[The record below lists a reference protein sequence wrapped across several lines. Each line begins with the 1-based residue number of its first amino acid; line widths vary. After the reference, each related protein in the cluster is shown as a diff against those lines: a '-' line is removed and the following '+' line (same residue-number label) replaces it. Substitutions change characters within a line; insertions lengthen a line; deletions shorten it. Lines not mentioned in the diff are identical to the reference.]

1 MMKIRKIILLMKTNL
16 LLALL
21 TLYSLQI
28 QAQNDIEITKNIVYA
43 ETDGKKLQLDIYKPK
58 TPKEPYLIVWVHGGA
73 WNTGSK
79 ENPPLGLL
87 PFGYALAS
95 VDFRAST
102 EKPFPAD
109 VHDIKAAIRF
119 LRANATKYG
128 YKSDKI
134 IIWGS
139 SSGGHLAA
147 LVATTNNN
155 TTLEGNVGSFI
166 NTSSS
171 VQACLDFFGPTNF
184 LTILNQSTPHGLNV
198 RLPALAILL
207 GKPLDQ
213 VTELAKLASPVY
225 QVDANDPPIFIVHG
239 EQDIQVPVNQSIE
252 LMSAYRSKNLKVQ
265 IEFIPNA
272 GHSDPAYAKKELMEK
287 MDKFLK
293 EIGF

>member
-1 MMKIRKIILLMKTNL
+1 MKKL
-16 LLALL
+16 LLFTILIACIGQLH
-21 TLYSLQI
+21 
-28 QAQNDIEITKNIVYA
+28 AQNDIESTKNIVYA
-43 ETDGKKLQLDIYKPK
+43 QDGDKKLQLDIYKPK
-58 TPKEPYLIVWVHGGA
+58 AVQEPRLIVWVHGGA
-73 WNTGSK
+73 WHSGSK
-79 ENPPLGLL
+79 ENPPLGLV

-95 VDFRAST
+95 VDFHAST

-119 LRANATKYG
+119 LRANASKYG
-128 YKSDKI
+128 YKADKI
-134 IIWGS
+134 LIWGS

-155 TTLEGNVGSFI
+155 AALEGNLGDFTK
-166 NTSSS
+166 TSSS
-171 VQACLDFFGPTNF
+171 VQGCIDFFGPTNF

-213 VTELAKLASPVY
+213 ATELAKLASPVY
-225 QVDANDPPIFIVHG
+225 QVDANDPPLFIVHG

-252 LMSAYRSKNLKVQ
+252 LMSAYKAKNLKVQ

-272 GHSDPAYAKKELMEK
+272 GHSDPAYSKPELMEK
-287 MDKFLK
+287 IAKFLK
-293 EIGF
+293 ENGL

>member
-1 MMKIRKIILLMKTNL
+1 MKYL
-16 LLALL
+16 LLLTSLL
-21 TLYSLQI
+21 YFWGQSH
-28 QAQNDIEITKNIVYA
+28 AQNDIEISKDITYA
-43 ETDGKKLQLDIYKPK
+43 EVDGKKLQLDIYKPK
-58 TPKEPYLIVWVHGGA
+58 AQKEPYLIVWVHGGA

-79 ENPPLGLL
+79 ENPPLGLI

-119 LRANATKYG
+119 LRANASKYG
-128 YKSDKI
+128 YKADKI

-155 TTLEGNVGSFI
+155 TALEGTLGDFTK
-166 NTSSS
+166 TSSS
-171 VQACLDFFGPTNF
+171 VQGCIDFYGPTNF

-225 QVDANDPPIFIVHG
+225 QVDASDPPLFIVHG
-239 EQDIQVPVNQSIE
+239 EQDIQVPINQSIE
-252 LMSAYRSKNLKVQ
+252 LMSAYKSKGLKVQ
-265 IEFIPNA
+265 IEFIPDA
-272 GHSDPAYAKKELMEK
+272 GHSSPAYAKKELMEK
-287 MDKFLK
+287 IDIFLK
-293 EIGF
+293 ETGF

>member
-1 MMKIRKIILLMKTNL
+1 MKTTLLLML
-16 LLALL
+16 FVVF
-21 TLYSLQI
+21 SWQSH
-28 QAQNDIEITKNIVYA
+28 AQSDIEISKDITYA
-43 ETDGKKLQLDIYKPK
+43 EVDGKKLQLDIYKPK
-58 TPKEPYLIVWVHGGA
+58 AQKEPYLIVWVHGGA

-119 LRANATKYG
+119 LRANASKYG

-155 TTLEGNVGSFI
+155 TALEGNLGSFLNI
-166 NTSSS
+166 SSS
-171 VQACLDFFGPTNF
+171 VQGCIDFYGPTNF
-184 LTILNQSTPHGLNV
+184 LTILTQSTPHGLNV

-225 QVDANDPPIFIVHG
+225 QVDATDPPLFIVHG
-239 EQDIQVPVNQSIE
+239 EQDIQVPINQSIE
-252 LMSAYRSKNLKVQ
+252 LMSAYKSKNLKVQ
-265 IEFIPNA
+265 IEFIPEA
-272 GHSDPAYAKKELMEK
+272 GHSSPAYAKKELMEK
-287 MDKFLK
+287 IDRFLK
-293 EIGF
+293 EVGF

>member
-1 MMKIRKIILLMKTNL
+1 MKTTLLLML
-16 LLALL
+16 FVC
-21 TLYSLQI
+21 YSLQI
-28 QAQNDIEITKNIVYA
+28 QAQNDVKITKDIVYA
-43 ETDGKKLQLDIYKPK
+43 EADGKKLQLDIYKPK
-58 TPKEPYLIVWVHGGA
+58 VQKEPYLVVWVHGGA
-73 WNTGSK
+73 WNTGNK
-79 ENPPLGLL
+79 EKPPLGLL

-119 LRANATKYG
+119 LRANASKYG

-155 TTLEGNVGSFI
+155 EALEGNLGDFT

-171 VQACLDFFGPTNF
+171 VQACIDFFGPTNF

-225 QVDANDPPIFIVHG
+225 QVDTSDPPLFIVHG
-239 EQDIQVPVNQSIE
+239 EQDIQVPINQSIE
-252 LMSAYRSKNLKVQ
+252 LMSAYKSKNLKVQ

-287 MDKFLK
+287 IDRFLK
-293 EIGF
+293 DISF

>member
-1 MMKIRKIILLMKTNL
+1 MKTTLLLML
-16 LLALL
+16 FVC
-21 TLYSLQI
+21 YSLQI
-28 QAQNDIEITKNIVYA
+28 QAQNDMETTKDIVYA
-43 ETDGKKLQLDIYKPK
+43 EADGKKLQLDIYKPK
-58 TPKEPYLIVWVHGGA
+58 AQKEPYLVVWVHGGA

-79 ENPPLGLL
+79 EKPPLGLL
-87 PFGYALAS
+87 PFRYALAS

-102 EKPFPAD
+102 EKPFPANI
-109 VHDIKAAIRF
+109 HDIKAAIRF
-119 LRANATKYG
+119 LRANASKYG

-155 TTLEGNVGSFI
+155 AALEGNLGNFT

-171 VQACLDFFGPTNF
+171 VQACIDFFGPTNF

-225 QVDANDPPIFIVHG
+225 QVDASDPPLFIVHG
-239 EQDIQVPVNQSIE
+239 EQDIQVPINQSIE
-252 LMSAYRSKNLKVQ
+252 LMSAYKSKNLKVQ

-287 MDKFLK
+287 IDRFLK
-293 EIGF
+293 DISF

>member
-1 MMKIRKIILLMKTNL
+1 MKTSLTLFLIFYFSLKII
-16 LLALL
+16 
-21 TLYSLQI
+21 
-28 QAQNDIEITKNIVYA
+28 AQNDIEISKDITYA
-43 ETDGKKLQLDIYKPK
+43 EVDGKKLQLDIYKPK
-58 TPKEPYLIVWVHGGA
+58 TQKEPYLIVWVHGGA

-95 VDFRAST
+95 VDFHAST

-119 LRANATKYG
+119 LRANASKYG
-128 YKSDKI
+128 YKADKI

-155 TTLEGNVGSFI
+155 TALEGNLGDFTK
-166 NTSSS
+166 TSSS
-171 VQACLDFFGPTNF
+171 VQGCIDFYGPTNF
-184 LTILNQSTPHGLNV
+184 LTILNQSTAHGLNV

-225 QVDANDPPIFIVHG
+225 QVDASDPPLFIVHG
-239 EQDIQVPVNQSIE
+239 EQDIQVPINQSIE
-252 LMSAYRSKNLKVQ
+252 LMSAYKSKGLKVQ
-265 IEFIPNA
+265 IEFIPDA
-272 GHSDPAYAKKELMEK
+272 GHSSPAYAKKELMEK
-287 MDKFLK
+287 IDIFLK
-293 EIGF
+293 ETGF

>member
-1 MMKIRKIILLMKTNL
+1 MKNF
-16 LLALL
+16 L
-21 TLYSLQI
+21 TIFIFAFCTLQSY
-28 QAQNDIEITKNIVYA
+28 AQNDIEISKDIIYA
-43 ETDGKKLQLDIYKPK
+43 EADGKKLQLDIYIPK
-58 TPKEPYLIVWVHGGA
+58 AQKEPYLIVWVHGGA

-95 VDFRAST
+95 VDFHAST

-119 LRANATKYG
+119 LRANASKFG
-128 YKSDKI
+128 YKADKI

-155 TTLEGNVGSFI
+155 AALEGNLGNFTK
-166 NTSSS
+166 TSSS
-171 VQACLDFFGPTNF
+171 VQGCIDFYGPTNF

-207 GKPLDQ
+207 GKPLEQ

-225 QVDANDPPIFIVHG
+225 QVDASDPPLFIVHG
-239 EQDIQVPVNQSIE
+239 EQDIQVPINQSIE
-252 LMSAYRSKNLKVQ
+252 LMSAYKNKGLMVQ
-265 IEFIPNA
+265 IEFIPNV
-272 GHSDPAYAKKELMEK
+272 GHSSPVYAKKELMEK
-287 MDKFLK
+287 IDMFLK
-293 EIGF
+293 ETGL

>member
-1 MMKIRKIILLMKTNL
+1 MKTNL
-16 LLALL
+16 LYALL
-21 TLYSLQI
+21 ALYSLPI
-28 QAQNDIEITKNIVYA
+28 QAQNDIEITKDIVYA
-43 ETDGKKLQLDIYKPK
+43 DTGDKKLQLDIYKPK

-128 YKSDKI
+128 FKSDKI

-155 TTLEGNVGSFI
+155 VALEGNLGDFTK
-166 NTSSS
+166 TSSS

-225 QVDANDPPIFIVHG
+225 QVDTSDPPIFIVHG

-252 LMSAYRSKNLKVQ
+252 LMSAYKNKNLKVQ

>member
-1 MMKIRKIILLMKTNL
+1 MKTTLLLTLFTFCNL
-16 LLALL
+16 LL
-21 TLYSLQI
+21 
-28 QAQNDIEITKNIVYA
+28 QAQNDIEISKDITYA
-43 ETDGKKLQLDIYKPK
+43 EVDGKKLQLDIYKPK
-58 TPKEPYLIVWVHGGA
+58 VQKEPYLVVWVHGGA

-79 ENPPLGLL
+79 ANPPLGLL

-119 LRANATKYG
+119 LRANASKYG

-155 TTLEGNVGSFI
+155 ATLEGNLGSFL

-171 VQACLDFFGPTNF
+171 VQACIDFFGPTNF

-225 QVDANDPPIFIVHG
+225 QVDTSDPPLFIVHG
-239 EQDIQVPVNQSIE
+239 EQDIQVPINQSIE
-252 LMSAYRSKNLKVQ
+252 LMSAYKSKNLKVQ
-265 IEFIPNA
+265 IEFIPYA

-287 MDKFLK
+287 IDRFLK
-293 EIGF
+293 GISF

>member
-1 MMKIRKIILLMKTNL
+1 MKTTL
-16 LLALL
+16 LL
-21 TLYSLQI
+21 TLFAAYSLQI
-28 QAQNDIEITKNIVYA
+28 QAQNDIEISKDITYA
-43 ETDGKKLQLDIYKPK
+43 EADGKKLQLDIYKPRAQ
-58 TPKEPYLIVWVHGGA
+58 KEPYLIIWVHGGA

-95 VDFRAST
+95 VDFHAST

-119 LRANATKYG
+119 LRANASKYG

-155 TTLEGNVGSFI
+155 TALEGNLGDFTKV
-166 NTSSS
+166 SSS
-171 VQACLDFFGPTNF
+171 VQGCIDFYGPTNF

-207 GKPLDQ
+207 GKPLEQ

-225 QVDANDPPIFIVHG
+225 QVDASDPPLFIVHG
-239 EQDIQVPVNQSIE
+239 EQDIQVPINQSIE
-252 LMSAYRSKNLKVQ
+252 LMSTYKSKGLKVQ
-265 IEFIPNA
+265 IEFVPDA
-272 GHSDPAYAKKELMEK
+272 GHSSPAYSKPELMEK
-287 MDKFLK
+287 IAKFLK
-293 EIGF
+293 DTGF

>member
-1 MMKIRKIILLMKTNL
+1 MKTNL
-16 LLALL
+16 LL
-21 TLYSLQI
+21 TLFIFCSLQI
-28 QAQNDIEITKNIVYA
+28 QAQNDIEITKDIVYA
-43 ETDGKKLQLDIYKPK
+43 EADGKRLQLDIYKPK
-58 TPKEPYLIVWVHGGA
+58 APKEPYLIVWVHGGA

-119 LRANATKYG
+119 LRANASKYG

-155 TTLEGNVGSFI
+155 SALEGNLGNFT

-171 VQACLDFFGPTNF
+171 VQACIDFFGPTNF

-213 VTELAKLASPVY
+213 VTELAKTASPVY
-225 QVDANDPPIFIVHG
+225 QVDANDPPLFIVHG
-239 EQDIQVPVNQSIE
+239 EQDIQVPINQSIE
-252 LMSAYRSKNLKVQ
+252 LMSAYKSKNLKVQ
-265 IEFIPNA
+265 IEFIPDA
-272 GHSDPAYAKKELMEK
+272 GHSSPAYAKKELMEK
-287 MDKFLK
+287 IDIFLK
-293 EIGF
+293 GSGF

>member
-1 MMKIRKIILLMKTNL
+1 MKTL
-16 LLALL
+16 LLVTLL
-21 TLYSLQI
+21 VCSSWKI
-28 QAQNDIEITKNIVYA
+28 QAQNDIEISKDITYA
-43 ETDGKKLQLDIYKPK
+43 EANGKKLQLDIYKSK
-58 TPKEPYLIVWVHGGA
+58 AQKEPYLIVWVHGGA
-73 WNTGSK
+73 WHSGSK

-95 VDFRAST
+95 VDFHAST

-119 LRANATKYG
+119 LRANASKYG

-155 TTLEGNVGSFI
+155 TALEGTLGDFTK
-166 NTSSS
+166 TSSS
-171 VQACLDFFGPTNF
+171 VQSCIDFYGPTNF

-207 GKPLDQ
+207 GKPLEQ
-213 VTELAKLASPVY
+213 ATELAKLASPVY
-225 QVDANDPPIFIVHG
+225 QVDTSDPPIFIVHG
-239 EQDIQVPVNQSIE
+239 EQDIQVPINQSIE
-252 LMSAYRSKNLKVQ
+252 LMGAYKSKGLNVQ
-265 IEFIPNA
+265 IEFVPEA
-272 GHSDPAYAKKELMEK
+272 GHSSPAYSKPELMEK
-287 MDKFLK
+287 IAKFLK
-293 EIGF
+293 ENGF